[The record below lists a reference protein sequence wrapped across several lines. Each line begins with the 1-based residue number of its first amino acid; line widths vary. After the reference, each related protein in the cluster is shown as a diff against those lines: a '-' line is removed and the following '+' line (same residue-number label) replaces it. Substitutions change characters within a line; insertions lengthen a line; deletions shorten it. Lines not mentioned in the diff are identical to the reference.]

1 MDFTVVDGT
10 EPASLDPA
18 PGTGP
23 FQSALNPIYDGL
35 TAWNDKM
42 ELQPA
47 LATAWEVTP
56 DGKTWTF
63 RLRPGVKFHDGTP
76 FNSQAVKTTVEHL
89 LDGATGSSRRASYT
103 LIKEVAT
110 PDDGTVRITTDP
122 PTPDLPFLMA
132 DGSVRII
139 SPTALQKFGKD
150 IGRNPVGTGPYAFK
164 EWIPNQRVVSEANP
178 DYWGQKPNVRRWVY
192 RAIPEA
198 AGRVV
203 ALKTGEA
210 DLVLNLPAAD
220 VESLKTD
227 PNLVVTVAPGLT
239 IIEAEPRQS
248 KPPFNDVKVRYALN
262 HAIDKD
268 AIIASVLRGAALPLR
283 TPSIPGL
290 FGTFDF
296 DPLPYDPAKAKQ
308 LLAEAGHPNGIE
320 ATIRYVSGR
329 WSGDDQVA
337 EAMQGFWN
345 NVGIKTTIVKIQ
357 SAELVPQLSAD
368 PDTMAGTVF
377 LLLKTSEYV
386 DYHLYRMYHSD
397 ATTKTVTAQRY
408 AYGNPEVDRL
418 LSEQQRTF
426 DPNQR
431 LPILKQ
437 AQELIWKDQPL
448 VFLFHQVNIWGQ
460 RKNVSGFSYQPTGF
474 ILPGEVAKS

>member
-1 MDFTVVDGT
+1 V
-10 EPASLDPA
+10 
-18 PGTGP
+18 
-23 FQSALNPIYDGL
+23 
-35 TAWNDKM
+35 
-42 ELQPA
+42 
-47 LATAWEVTP
+47 
-56 DGKTWTF
+56 
-63 RLRPGVKFHDGTP
+63 
-76 FNSQAVKTTVEHL
+76 
-89 LDGATGSSRRASYT
+89 
-103 LIKEVAT
+103 
-110 PDDGTVRITTDP
+110 
-122 PTPDLPFLMA
+122 
-132 DGSVRII
+132 
-139 SPTALQKFGKD
+139 
-150 IGRNPVGTGPYAFK
+150 FK
-164 EWIPNQRVVSEANP
+164 EWIPNQRVMLEANP
-178 DYWGQKPNVRRWVY
+178 DYWGPKPGVRRYVY
-192 RAIPEA
+192 RPIPEA

-210 DLVLNLPAAD
+210 DVVLNLPAAD
-220 VESLKTD
+220 VDALKQD
-227 PNLVVTVAPGLT
+227 PNVSVTVAPGLT

-262 HAIDKD
+262 QAIDKD
-268 AIIASVLRGAALPLR
+268 AIIANVLKGAALPLR

-296 DPLPYDPAKAKQ
+296 DLLPYDPAKAKQ
-308 LLAEAGHPNGIE
+308 LLAEAGHPNGFE

-345 NVGIKTTIVKIQ
+345 NVGIRTQIVKIQ

-426 DPNQR
+426 DPDKR

-448 VFLFHQVNIWGQ
+448 VYLAHQANVWGN
-460 RKNVSGFSYQPTGF
+460 RKNVSGFKY
-474 ILPGEVAKS
+474 LPSNSVWPGTVTKG

>member
-1 MDFTVVDGT
+1 VADGT

-23 FQSALNPIYDGL
+23 FQPPLNAIYDGL
-35 TAWNDKM
+35 TAWSDKM

-47 LATAWEVTP
+47 LATTWEVTP

-63 RLRPGVKFHDGTP
+63 KLRPGVKFHDGTP
-76 FNSQAVKTTVEHL
+76 FNSQAVKVTVEHL
-89 LDGATGSSRRASYT
+89 LDAATGSSRRASYT

-132 DGSVRII
+132 DGSIRII
-139 SPTALQKFGKD
+139 SPAALQKFGKD
-150 IGRNPVGTGPYAFK
+150 LGRNPVGTGPYIFK

-178 DYWGQKPNVRRWVY
+178 DYWGPRPQVRRWVY
-192 RAIPEA
+192 RPIPEA

-210 DLVLNLPAAD
+210 DVVMNLPAAD
-220 VESLKTD
+220 VEALKQD
-227 PNLVVTVAPGLT
+227 PNVNVTVAPGLT

-262 HAIDKD
+262 QSIDKD
-268 AIIASVLRGAALPLR
+268 AIIANILKGAALPLR

-296 DPLPYDPAKAKQ
+296 EPLPYDPAKAKQ
-308 LLAEAGHPNGIE
+308 LLAEAGYPNGFE

-345 NVGIKTTIVKIQ
+345 NVGIKTQIVKIQ

-408 AYGNPEVDRL
+408 AYGNPEVDKL

-426 DPNQR
+426 DPDKR

-448 VFLFHQVNIWGQ
+448 VYLAHQANVWGN
-460 RKNVSGFSYQPTGF
+460 RKNVSGFKYVPSGSVW
-474 ILPGEVAKS
+474 PGTAQKS